1 MNRVLIRGIFRLR
14 GDFFSLR
21 SGTCLTRVLVFV
33 ISGFLAFN
41 TAAAGDEDFYDPA
54 VLRTIE
60 LTFPS
65 NNFWSQLEQVS
76 RVDDQYL
83 AGDMVI
89 DGIQYEGVG
98 VRWRGNTS
106 QRNVGEKRSFKIAV
120 DHTES
125 GLDVYGYQTI
135 KLNNAA
141 GDPSFLREALY
152 SQICKEYF
160 PAPTANHIKLVING
174 QNWGV
179 YVNVQQFNKDF
190 LDEWYDST
198 KGNRWKANSGRGTG
212 GNGNNAGGGGRP
224 PRPPRPPRPQAAQNL
239 QPVAV
244 QPVAVPAGGI
254 VQPNGAGAGQDLP
267 PQGNCGGGG
276 FLNRGNGALTW
287 LGAGQAPYQGAY
299 ELKSDDQDDPW
310 TALVDFCDAFNNT
323 PDAEFEDLVHDILDV
338 DATLW
343 MIALENAFADDDGYI
358 HKGLDYTIYQDLSF
372 GRFHTIQHDGNETFR
387 CIDGW
392 RVLPEI
398 DNPNR
403 PVLVRLMAIPRLRAR
418 YVAHLRTLIE
428 EIFNWDS
435 MEQMATDM
443 KNLIAEE
450 VELDNKKLF
459 STNAFHSNFEN
470 ASGNVPGI
478 RQFVIERRDFLL
490 AHPELQ
496 EVAPN
501 ILSVELQLESDG
513 AGGFYPPVAGQ
524 EVGIVVEVDAGPAVE
539 SVIVYHAGIPD
550 APFDSVE
557 LHDDGNHDDGAAGDG
572 VYGGAVP
579 SYPAGTEV
587 RYYVEC
593 YAGGVM
599 SFQPPR
605 TELGAD
611 SYIVDMELA
620 QFSPVVINELMPLNE
635 ATIADPQGE
644 LNDWV
649 ELHNITGET
658 VDLSGMYL
666 SDKEGNPRKW
676 QFPEGTTIEGGGYL
690 LVWLDED
697 GSDEPGLHANFKLTS
712 EGELLMLI
720 DSDERDNHLLDKTVY
735 GEMEADRSW
744 GRYPNATGEFDVLQ
758 ATPGESNGG
767 GGPAPVVFNRG
778 DANDDGNVDISDAIK
793 LLAYLFTGG
802 DAPGCLDSGDTND
815 DGDLNITDSIFLLN
829 YLFTGNLDLPMPV
842 SPCGEDP
849 TADQLDCGAYNTCN

>member
-1 MNRVLIRGIFRLR
+1 MNRLFMRG
-14 GDFFSLR
+14 FFNV
-21 SGTCLTRVLVFV
+21 SGTRSPSRAAACFLQALALFV
-33 ISGFLAFN
+33 AGFLGFN
-41 TAAAGDEDFYDPA
+41 SASAGDEDFYDA
-54 VLRTIE
+54 EVLRTIE
-60 LTFPS
+60 ITFPS

-76 RVDDQYL
+76 LVDDQYL
-83 AGDMVI
+83 TGDMTV
-89 DGIQYEGVG
+89 DGIVYEGVG

-106 QRNVGEKRSFKIAV
+106 QRNAGEKRSFKIAV
-120 DHTES
+120 DHTDS
-125 GLDVYGYQTI
+125 SLDVYGYQTV

-152 SQICKEYF
+152 SQTCKKYG
-160 PAPTANHIKLVING
+160 PAPTANHVKLVLNG

-190 LDEWYDST
+190 LDQWYDST

-212 GNGNNAGGGGRP
+212 GGNNGGGGRP
-224 PRPPRPPRPQAAQNL
+224 PRPPRPPRPAQN
-239 QPVAV
+239 V
-244 QPVAVPAGGI
+244 QPVAVPAGGVI
-254 VQPNGAGAGQDLP
+254 QPDGAGAGQGLP
-267 PQGNCGGGG
+267 PLGSCGGGG
-276 FLNRGNGALTW
+276 FLTRGDGALTW
-287 LGAGQAPYQGAY
+287 LGANQGPYQNSY
-299 ELKSDDQDDPW
+299 ELKSDDQENPW
-310 TALVDFCDAFNNT
+310 TALVDFCDAFNNSS
-323 PDAEFEDLVHDILDV
+323 DAEFENLVHDILDV

-343 MIALENAFADDDGYI
+343 QIALENAFADDDGYI
-358 HKGLDYTIYQDLSF
+358 HKGLDYTIYQDLSY

-428 EIFNWDS
+428 ESFNWEA

-443 KNLIAEE
+443 HNLIAEE
-450 VELDNKKLF
+450 VELDTKKLF
-459 STNAFHSNFEN
+459 STNAFYSNLEN

-496 EVAPN
+496 EDAPN
-501 ILSVELQLESDG
+501 ILSVELQLAPDG
-513 AGGFYPPVAGQ
+513 NGGFYPPVAGA
-524 EVGIVVEVDAGPAVE
+524 EVGIVVEVEAGPFVE
-539 SVIVYHAGIPD
+539 SVTVYHAGIPD

-587 RYYVEC
+587 RYYVEV
-593 YAGGVM
+593 YADGVM

-644 LNDWV
+644 LDDWV
-649 ELHNITGET
+649 ELHNKTAAA

-676 QFPEGTTIEGGGYL
+676 QFPEGTSIEGGGYL
-690 LVWLDED
+690 VVWLDED
-697 GSDEPGLHANFKLTS
+697 GSDDPGLHANFKLTS
-712 EGELLMLI
+712 EGEMLMLV
-720 DSDERDNHLLDKTVY
+720 DSDERDNQLLDKTVY
-735 GEMEADRSW
+735 GEMEPDRSW
-744 GRYPNATGEFDVLQ
+744 GRYPNATGDFDVLQ
-758 ATPGESNGG
+758 PTPGESNGG
-767 GGPAPVVFNRG
+767 GGPAPDVFTRG

-793 LLAYLFTGG
+793 LLTYLFTGG
-802 DAPGCLDSGDTND
+802 EAPGCLDSGDTND

-829 YLFTGNLDLPMPV
+829 YLFTGNLELPMPV
-842 SPCGEDP
+842 SLCGEDP